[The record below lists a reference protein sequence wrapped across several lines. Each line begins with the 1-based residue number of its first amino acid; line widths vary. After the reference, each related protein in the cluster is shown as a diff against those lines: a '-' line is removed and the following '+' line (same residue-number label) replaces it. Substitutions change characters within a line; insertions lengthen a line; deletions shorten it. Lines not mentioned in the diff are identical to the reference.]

1 MQKAKILLITAIG
14 ILLPMAAS
22 PFAMAQQPGGTGTA
36 SGSGL
41 SISPTISELTIN
53 PGGTDHITIT
63 LKNITVDDVVA
74 KGEVDDFKADN
85 VTGNPQILTNS
96 TVTLPNSIKKFV
108 ANIDD
113 VPLAKGEQK
122 KVVIGLDIPKDT
134 PPGAYYGIIRYRAVP
149 KVLATPGAGQV
160 ALTASVGTI
169 ALITVPGNLREQ
181 VQVNGI
187 HIYRGAHEGS
197 LFVKPPNSIGITITN
212 FGNGFVKPFGTVE
225 VSNTFNKSVASF
237 QLNNPK
243 QLGNILPNSSRT
255 FTNNVKGIN
264 KIGRYTV
271 IASVSY
277 GSGSQ
282 VLTLKK
288 NFWYIPIWLII
299 IILVILAALI
309 YLAIRSYRMYKQGK
323 RHSHRK

>member
-1 MQKAKILLITAIG
+1 MLKTKIFITAILG
-14 ILLPMAAS
+14 AFLVYFFT
-22 PFAMAQQPGGTGTA
+22 PFSYAQQAAP

-41 SISPTISELTIN
+41 SISPTVSQMTIK
-53 PGGTDHITIT
+53 PGGTNHVDIT

-85 VTGNPQILTNS
+85 NTGNPQIITNS
-96 TVTLPNSIKKFV
+96 NVQSPNSIKKFIS
-108 ANIDD
+108 NIDD

-122 KVVIGLDIPKDT
+122 KVIIGLDVPQNAT
-134 PPGAYYGIIRYRAVP
+134 PGAYYGIIRYRAVP
-149 KVLATPGAGQV
+149 KALNTPGPGQV

-169 ALITVPGNLREQ
+169 VLVTIPGQVREQ

-187 HIYRGAHEGS
+187 HVYRGARES
-197 LFVKPPNSIGITITN
+197 SFFVRPPTRVGITITN
-212 FGNGFVKPFGTVE
+212 FGNGFVRPFGTIE
-225 VSNTFNKSVASF
+225 VHDVLNKTISSF
-237 QLNNPK
+237 QFNNPK
-243 QLGNILPNSSRT
+243 QLGNILPSSSRT
-255 FTNNVKGIN
+255 FTNNIKGLN

-288 NFWYIPIWLII
+288 NFWYVPIWLVIF
-299 IILVILAALI
+299 LLLILAALVF
-309 YLAIRSYRMYKQGK
+309 LAVRAYRQYNRDR
-323 RHSHRK
+323 RHSNRRK